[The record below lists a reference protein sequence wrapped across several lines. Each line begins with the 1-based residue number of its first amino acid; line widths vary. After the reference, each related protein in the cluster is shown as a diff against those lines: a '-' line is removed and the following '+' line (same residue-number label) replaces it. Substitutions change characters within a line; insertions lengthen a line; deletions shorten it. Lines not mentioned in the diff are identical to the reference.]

1 MITFKSFVTEDL
13 KWQESLSTRLFQVS
27 TASSIGF
34 EAFWMPLSSS
44 IMRRIWPKEVRAT
57 VFHVT
62 DDLGYEK
69 VKKLQNKKASI
80 SSFFEMRGS
89 YMEQGV
95 GTKGGVLLELDAN
108 ILGAFNQDMMSAPD
122 RSGRRYVQLTFLKGR
137 FGFEDLSR
145 YTNGLKDLVGK
156 LLKKYWPKVMK
167 GASAPKTQPGRYYI
181 DWMNLGMSARENDKK
196 TLNLIIKD
204 YLDGVEAIYKKNA
217 KHLRGLLTDYMKLR
231 RTEEAWDEIIVN
243 NFKIKKVW
251 LMRYS
256 KTWVGDTTD
265 YVNAELARMVGKDPE
280 EEGYDVKDLENKM
293 EAFMAKVKKDGF
305 PVESGDMQDL
315 EIYTRKIAKKESG
328 Q

>member
-1 MITFKSFVTEDL
+1 
-13 KWQESLSTRLFQVS
+13 
-27 TASSIGF
+27 
-34 EAFWMPLSSS
+34 
-44 IMRRIWPKEVRAT
+44 
-57 VFHVT
+57 
-62 DDLGYEK
+62 
-69 VKKLQNKKASI
+69 
-80 SSFFEMRGS
+80 
-89 YMEQGV
+89 MEQGV

-122 RSGRRYVQLTFLKGR
+122 KSGRRYVQLNFLKGR
-137 FGFEDLSR
+137 FQFEDLSR

-156 LLKKYWPKVMK
+156 LLKKYWPKVMN

-196 TLNLIIKD
+196 TLSLIIKD

-231 RTEEAWDEIIVN
+231 RTEEAWDEIVVN

-256 KTWVGDTTD
+256 KTWVGDSTD

-315 EIYTRKIAKKESG
+315 EIYTRQVAKKESG